1 MPTFG
6 GKLVTLVGKQV
17 RVGDQVNN
25 FIVLDNDLNPVQFDD
40 FKNFKY
46 RVINVV
52 PSLDTGICD
61 FQTRTINEQLAAND
75 DVVVLTISNDLPFA
89 QARWCGASGIDN
101 VITLSDYKD
110 LEFANAFG
118 TLIEELRLQ
127 TRAVFVIDQ
136 ENQVLYAE
144 YLEEIRTHPN
154 YEALLQFMNH
164 LS

>member
-17 RVGDQVNN
+17 RVGDRVNN